1 MSNIPTPHIEATSKD
16 EVAKVV
22 LMPGDPLRAK
32 KIAET
37 YLKDAK
43 LFNQVRGMLGY
54 TGFYNG
60 KRVSVMGSGMGF
72 GSIGIYSYELF
83 KFYDANTIIR
93 IGSCGASRPDMK
105 VMDIVLTDR
114 AFSTET
120 FAKEAHGYD
129 DKLIPG
135 SQRVSDIIKKVA
147 ADRKIKMHVGNVAS
161 GSVFYSTVRE
171 DYSNIEEE
179 NGIIAAEMEAFAL
192 FANAKAL
199 NKEAAC
205 LLTVSDSKYDQNN
218 NLTAEARQNA
228 FNEMMVLA
236 LESAAASL
244 D

>member
-37 YLKDAK
+37 YLQDVK

-54 TGFYNG
+54 TGLYKG

-83 KFYDANTIIR
+83 QFYDVDTIIR
-93 IGSCGASRPDMK
+93 IGSCGASRPDIK
-105 VMDIVLTDR
+105 VMDIVLTDK

-129 DKLIPG
+129 DQLIAG
-135 SQRVSDIIKKVA
+135 STRISGIIKKVA
-147 ADRKIKMHVGNVAS
+147 AEKNIKYFEGNVAS
-161 GSVFYSTVRE
+161 GNVFYSSVRDDWE
-171 DYSNIEEE
+171 KLE
-179 NGIIAAEMEAFAL
+179 NEHGIIAAEMEAFAL
-192 FANAKAL
+192 FANARATG
-199 NKEAAC
+199 KEGAC
-205 LLTVSDSKYDQNN
+205 LLTVSDSKYDQEK

-228 FNEMMVLA
+228 FNTMMELA
-236 LESAAASL
+236 LESAIASL
-244 D
+244 A